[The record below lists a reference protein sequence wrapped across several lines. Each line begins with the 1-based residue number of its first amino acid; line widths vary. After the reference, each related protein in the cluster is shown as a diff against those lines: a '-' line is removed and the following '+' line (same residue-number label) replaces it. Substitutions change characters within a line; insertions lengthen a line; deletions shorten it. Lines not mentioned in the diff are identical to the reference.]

1 MPRILATADIG
12 SNTCHL
18 LVASTDGTKIQR
30 LVNET
35 EWLSLGEIVTREG
48 VIPEQLTQR
57 LLNTVS
63 TFKRLA
69 DGQRAERFYVF
80 ATEAMRV
87 ASNHE
92 DVVDQIR
99 DKTGVQVEII
109 SPRREVE
116 LSLRGVQL
124 DSPTLGPTLLIE
136 VGGGSAQI
144 ARCED
149 GLTTHQISLPLGSGR
164 LIGEVGLTHPPSV
177 GQLTALNAW
186 VDKHLRPCHGYPSVS
201 HVVSSGGLARG
212 LIRALHPDGDRTI
225 HAEELEYA
233 IWAASK
239 YPVETLM
246 ARFGVKLKRAATLLP
261 GATVYL
267 ATLRV
272 FRHVSMKVSD
282 FGVREG
288 AILELFSDQ
297 A

>member
-18 LVASTDGTKIQR
+18 LVASTDGTRLQR

-48 VIPEQLTQR
+48 IIPEPLTQK
-57 LLNTVS
+57 LLNTVEN
-63 TFKRLA
+63 FQRLA
-69 DGQRAERFYVF
+69 DAQRAEKFYVF
-80 ATEAMRV
+80 ATEAMRL
-87 ASNHE
+87 ATNHTQ
-92 DVVDQIR
+92 VVEEIFQ
-99 DKTGVQVEII
+99 KTGVQVDII
-109 SPRREVE
+109 TPVREVE

-124 DSPTLGPTLLIE
+124 DSPTVGPTLLIE

-149 GLTTHQISLPLGSGR
+149 GKTTHQISLPLGSGR

-186 VDKHLRPCHGYPSVS
+186 IEKKLRPCHAFPSVS

-212 LIRALHPDGDRTI
+212 LIRALHPDGERTV
-225 HAEELEYA
+225 HQEELEYA
-233 IWAASK
+233 IWVASK
-239 YPVETLM
+239 HPVETLM
-246 ARFGVKLKRAATLLP
+246 ARFGVKYKRAATLLP
-261 GATVYL
+261 GAAVYL
-267 ATLRV
+267 ATLKV

-282 FGVREG
+282 YGVREG
-288 AILELFSDQ
+288 AILELF
-297 A
+297 AENL